1 MLQVIMYTKGN
12 YLKLIIGPMFSS
24 KSSYLLSEI
33 NKMKHITDK
42 ILVINSILDKERHN
56 DTYNEFKFHWQ
67 GVIKTHDNEIL
78 PALMVNK
85 LQDLKDNPFFKSK
98 YIHAD
103 IIIIDEA
110 QFYEDLYIFIE
121 SELNNNFNN
130 KKFII
135 AGLSSDFNMKP
146 IGDIIKLIPIADD
159 IVKLS
164 ALCLYCKDGTP
175 ANFTR
180 LIKKQ
185 TNVESNVLV
194 GSKNYYEPCC
204 RTHFFTFNST

>member
-42 ILVINSILDKERHN
+42 ILVINSILDKERHAN
-56 DTYNEFKFHWQ
+56 TYKEFKFNWQ
-67 GVIKTHDNEIL
+67 GMIKTHDNEIL
-78 PALMVNK
+78 PALMVDK
-85 LQDLKDNPFFKSK
+85 LQELKDDPFFKVK
-98 YIHAD
+98 YRHAD
-103 IIIIDEA
+103 VIIIDEA
-110 QFYEDLYIFIE
+110 QFYKDLYEFVA
-121 SELNNNFNN
+121 SELSNNLNN

-146 IGDIIKLIPIADD
+146 IGDIIKLVPIADD

-175 ANFTR
+175 ANFTK
-180 LIKKQ
+180 LIKQ
-185 TNVESNVLV
+185 SNNTQNNILV
-194 GSKNYYEPCC
+194 GSNDYYEPCC
-204 RTHFFTFNST
+204 RTHFFT